1 MVSNSHSIISLND
14 SGFDQLLT
22 LYNVGGSTPVFPNI
36 RDQAPWKDQG
46 KGVKNLVGWVE
57 NVVEVQDNG
66 NTKNMTLEN
75 SIGDKHASIDIA
87 VALENGF
94 VDEAIE
100 IFTE

>member
-1 MVSNSHSIISLND
+1 
-14 SGFDQLLT
+14 
-22 LYNVGGSTPVFPNI
+22 
-36 RDQAPWKDQG
+36 
-46 KGVKNLVGWVE
+46 
-57 NVVEVQDNG
+57 
-66 NTKNMTLEN
+66 MTLEN